1 MTTEGKNY
9 FSFEWGRCVVE
20 VACPLCSEI
29 VDLGSNS
36 KGIYECPYCR
46 GEFEYEPEIT
56 LTTPVIIGKEIYHS
70 QTKEVLKNV
79 FEYIVLTLLTAG
91 LLSLFKFFED
101 RSGKKWLMEKQA
113 DYAEGILDPSF
124 LSGSGLKVYPNLDAE
139 LLPRFFG
146 RPVHKFASDEITGLV
161 YFHTTGASRLAE
173 LHILS
178 DKKYVA
184 TLHVGHGGLAK
195 RKAQKYGEQICALY
209 GFELGVASEHVSN
222 DS

>member
-1 MTTEGKNY
+1 M
-9 FSFEWGRCVVE
+9 VE
-20 VACPLCSEI
+20 VACPLCSEV

-36 KGIYECPYCR
+36 KGIYECPCCS

-56 LTTPVIIGKEIYHS
+56 LSAPLIIGKEIHHS
-70 QTKEVLKNV
+70 QTKEILKDV
-79 FEYIVLTLLTAG
+79 FAYIVLTLLTAG
-91 LLSLFKFFED
+91 FMSLFKFFED
-101 RSGKKWLMEKQA
+101 RGAKKSLMKKQA

-146 RPVHKFASDEITGLV
+146 TPVHKFASDEITGLV

-178 DKKYVA
+178 DEKYVA
-184 TLHVGHGGLAK
+184 KIHVGYGAMAK
-195 RKAQKYGEQICALY
+195 RKAQRYGKQLCALY
-209 GFELGVASEHVSN
+209 GLELGVATEYVNN